1 MRTQIRFLVA
11 LVSFLALTL
20 AVGGCKDD
28 EPLKMVTKV
37 KRPDE
42 KKEKAEKMAEM
53 KRLKALK
60 MKEMRAKA
68 EEAAEEAKAAMMEEM
83 RRNAEEAYGKKREQF
98 IILYKALEEC
108 ALDVETKAAELKGLE
123 TKAHQLVDDAK
134 KEMGV
139 IGDMF
144 LSKINIPTFDEAAAL
159 EEIPELPPMEEVV
172 PPETVPTDG
181 SVPRVAPEMAHV
193 NIDEL
198 LNACEWQQKKL
209 AVIMVGANAGVG
221 TLEQKLTEARAAY
234 RKGMKYADNLYAA
247 LVHQRFDYVN
257 KCLVKIRRLDRKF
270 TGGKVWGIV
279 TKNVEKISTKQYL
292 AALLASGYGECVN
305 GYTESG
311 IDHYKVARKKGVHYL
326 ITSFLIKK
334 CKKGT
339 RLPLRECK

>member
-1 MRTQIRFLVA
+1 MRTQIRSWVA
-11 LVSFLALTL
+11 LASFLALMF
-20 AVGGCKDD
+20 AVGGCKDE
-28 EPLKMVTKV
+28 EPVKKVTTI
-37 KRPDE
+37 KRPGDKE
-42 KKEKAEKMAEM
+42 KKADKKAEM
-53 KRLKALK
+53 KKLKAQK
-60 MKEMRAKA
+60 MLEMKAKA
-68 EEAAEEAKAAMMEEM
+68 EEAANEAKAAMMEEM
-83 RRNAEEAYGKKREQF
+83 RRKAEEDYGRKREQF

-108 ALDVETKAAELKGLE
+108 ALDVETKAAELKALE
-123 TKAHQLVDDAK
+123 TKAHELVDEAR
-134 KEMGV
+134 KEMGT

-159 EEIPELPPMEEVV
+159 EEIPELPPMEDVL
-172 PPETVPTDG
+172 PPEAIPTDG
-181 SVPRVAPEMAHV
+181 SAPRVAPEMAHV

-209 AVIMVGANAGVG
+209 AVIMVGANAGVS
-221 TLEQKLTEARAAY
+221 TLEQKLTEARTAY
-234 RKGMKYADNLYAA
+234 RKGMRYADNLYAA

-292 AALLASGYGECVN
+292 GALLASGYGECVN
-305 GYTESG
+305 GYTEAG
-311 IDHYKVARKKGVHYL
+311 IDHYKVARKKGVHRM